1 MSISSILV
9 RQQDGEWRVE
19 VDGEVVTVHASGEE
33 ATRSADILAERIGG
47 SGGVEPDKVQ

>member
-9 RQQDGEWRVE
+9 RQQDGVWRVE

-33 ATRSADILAERIGG
+33 ARRSADILAERIGE
-47 SGGVEPDKVQ
+47 SGRGQPADAQ